1 MEERSLKLVAGV
13 VLGGVGVACVAAAA
27 KRSLR
32 KSARQA
38 ASSPFEYHLAIHAKL
53 DLPSQSEWTLVKL
66 HKAADLVQLKQ
77 ATSQALGLEDSQSLQ
92 FYIVARDGAGRC
104 ARLGLLT
111 QTSSLQAMQLTLP
124 SDVLQVVEL
133 ICTTSDPPAVS
144 EVPTA
149 AAPFPLPGPCLPLM
163 GTTYQ
168 VLGPDPMPMYNL
180 SRNVFPPRASK
191 FPYGSTVGSYNG
203 GRKEAIG
210 DFPPNTIFHDDAHT
224 VTILTASAS
233 IVEELIARAPDFPK
247 LWNRRAQIGLQD
259 FTENGLF
266 TSSETS
272 EDWKAA
278 HSLLPRGFNQI
289 KIKNF
294 APQIL
299 AKTRAFIREWSHFRA
314 GQRVEGVNDWL
325 TAMTAD
331 AVVTCSMGFDMRNVE
346 RLGAKQ
352 PPHKFVDNFRIG
364 LGVSTGS
371 INASSEYGWKRHLPF
386 FNAAGKLQAK
396 YKLAKSNM
404 QEQVEQMVEATRE
417 GEMGGQN
424 SIIRAMLEDRT
435 GDGRHIRYGAL
446 YGHVVNL
453 MIAGH
458 ETTAAT
464 LGFTMQL
471 LAQHP
476 EYEARALQEVREVL
490 QGKTEPSVDDVPKL
504 QFVEQ
509 CFREALRLYSPVTS
523 LTRDAAHDTL
533 LGGHRVYQGQRI
545 VVVTRAL
552 HTNPEY
558 WGGKFGDPL
567 SFNPDRFSPDAVKD
581 RHPNAYHPW
590 GFATRSCIG
599 SQFALFEAKTFL
611 ASMLL
616 HFRLEGIPG
625 YEIVASTHAGGA
637 APSPKDLAFIVYP
650 RPGGPLWSDTGLMQ
664 PLPALALST
673 PESPEAQPGQPQGSL
688 ETTNGHKEIAE
699 GPVMKVLYG
708 SNAGSSQEF
717 ASQVV
722 AAAGK
727 AGFQASLET
736 LDAAVSMGSMVP
748 DGRTVIVVTSTYN
761 GLPPD
766 NACHFKEWLVKQRGG
781 ALNGLQFAVF
791 GVGNSQWHTYQQ
803 FPREVDAGL
812 HSCGGTRICGLGA
825 CDVDSSSFD
834 SDFEDWLANL
844 LQRIGGASG
853 GANVVSAEDDS
864 GRDEFMLENGPL
876 DSVTV
881 QADVKNGVAA
891 INDAMQTAAKLVGEA
906 AAPPS
911 RNVALEVVLPSR
923 ELCKKPDA
931 RSVRHVTLR
940 LPEDHPGYQPGDH
953 LEVLPPNDPALVQM
967 VLDVLQLR
975 EDAAVR
981 WNLNRMQ
988 KKWRNVNVGKDAGW
1002 WEKLPSLHLTAGLV
1016 LQYFPDLASPP
1027 GRKAC
1032 AALAQLATNPAARDE
1047 LVLLGSDAEH
1057 HKLKVASVG
1066 LSLAELIHGF
1076 KGNLECQIGDILVI
1090 AKPLAPRRYSVSSNP
1105 ESLQD
1110 KRFVTVTV
1118 GQVKF
1123 TTGTGRVHRG
1133 LASTRLGNMEVGD
1146 AIPGNVKTMQ
1156 SNFHLPEDRAAPII
1170 MVGPGT
1176 GLAPMMGFLQQREA
1190 LLKKGTK
1197 VGHATL
1203 FFGCRSRD
1211 EDYLYQEELEGRY
1224 LKSGALS
1231 TLHVAFSRESGQK
1244 VYVQDKIW
1252 EERDAVW
1259 RLLQDPK
1266 CTVFVC
1272 GDARAMAPD
1281 VKRAFQK
1288 VVESGGNSS
1297 SSAANMI
1304 AAMVQSGRYV
1314 EDVWA

>member
-1 MEERSLKLVAGV
+1 MDERSLKLVAGV
-13 VLGGVGVACVAAAA
+13 VLGGVGLACVAAAA

-32 KSARQA
+32 KLARQA

-66 HKAADLVQLKQ
+66 HKAADLAQLKQ
-77 ATSQALGLEDSQSLQ
+77 ATSQAIGLEDSQSLQ
-92 FYIVARDGAGRC
+92 FYVVERDSAGRC
-104 ARLGLLT
+104 ARLALLT
-111 QTSSLQAMQLTLP
+111 QTASLQAMQLALP

-133 ICTTSDPPAVS
+133 VCTNGGPPAVS
-144 EVPTA
+144 DVASA
-149 AAPFPLPGPCLPLM
+149 ATCFPLPGPCLPLM

-180 SRNVFPPRASK
+180 ARNVFPPRATK
-191 FPYGSTVGSYNG
+191 FPYGATVGSYNG

-210 DFPPNTIFHDDAHT
+210 DFPPSTVFHDDAHT

-386 FNAAGKLQAK
+386 FNAAGRLQAK
-396 YKLAKSNM
+396 YKAAKSNM

-435 GDGRHIRYGAL
+435 SDGRHIRYGAL

-558 WGGKFGDPL
+558 WGGQFGDPL

-664 PLPALALST
+664 PLPALALT
-673 PESPEAQPGQPQGSL
+673 PDSPKAQPQKTSL
-688 ETTNGHKEIAE
+688 QSTNGHKESAD

-736 LDAAVSMGSMVP
+736 LDAAVSIGSMVP

-766 NACHFKEWLVKQRGG
+766 NASHFKEWLVKQKGN
-781 ALNGLQFAVF
+781 ALNGMQFAVF

-853 GANVVSAEDDS
+853 GANVASAEDDS

-876 DSVTV
+876 DKVTV
-881 QADVKNGVAA
+881 QADVKNGLAA
-891 INDAMQTAAKLVGEA
+891 INAAMQTAAKLVGEA

-975 EDAAVR
+975 EEAAVR

-988 KKWRNVNVGKDAGW
+988 KKWRNVNLGKDAGW

-1032 AALAQLATNPAARDE
+1032 AALAQLATNPVARDE
-1047 LVLLGSDAEH
+1047 LVLLGSDAEQ
-1057 HKLKVASVG
+1057 HKMKVASVG
-1066 LSLAELIHGF
+1066 LSLAELMHSF
-1076 KGNLECQIGDILVI
+1076 KGKLECQIGDILVI

-1156 SNFHLPEDRAAPII
+1156 SNFHLPEDRQAPII

-1203 FFGCRSRD
+1203 FFGCRARD
-1211 EDYLYQEELEGRY
+1211 EDYLYQEDLEGRY